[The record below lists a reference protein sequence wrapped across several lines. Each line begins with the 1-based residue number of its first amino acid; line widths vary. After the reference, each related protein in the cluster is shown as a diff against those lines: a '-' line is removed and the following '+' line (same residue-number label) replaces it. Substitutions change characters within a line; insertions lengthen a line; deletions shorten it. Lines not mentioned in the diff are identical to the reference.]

1 VVSSTTKTRIEVSSS
16 NIDLLSMKDHI
27 LILYEFIFWSV
38 SLLMDTHSLLD
49 ALKRQLKSRGI
60 RYADLADRL
69 GVSIPTV
76 KRSLNDGAVSVER
89 LLALCDI
96 ANIEI
101 GALVIAAHREKPQP
115 TSLTLQQERVLAK
128 DTRLL
133 SFLNLLLNDWEVG
146 DIVKNFDIDRQ
157 TCERLLLQLD
167 RLGIVELAAALRFK
181 LLVERSIRWRP
192 GGPIAAAL
200 GVRALHEY
208 LTDSAFTRRDEFL
221 RYSVREVS
229 FATHATMQRKLQV
242 LGREFD
248 ELADL
253 DGGVPPT
260 ERVSVGMLAAIRPWN
275 FSMFEAIKRRKQN
288 KVD

>member
-1 VVSSTTKTRIEVSSS
+1 ME
-16 NIDLLSMKDHI
+16 
-27 LILYEFIFWSV
+27 
-38 SLLMDTHSLLD
+38 THSLLD

-76 KRSLNDGAVSVER
+76 KRSLNDGSISVER

-96 ANIEI
+96 ANVEI
-101 GALVIAAHREKPQP
+101 GTLVIAAHREKPRP

-133 SFLNLLLNDWEVG
+133 SFLNLLLNDWEVAE
-146 DIVKNFDIDRQ
+146 IVKNFEIDERA
-157 TCERLLLQLD
+157 CERMLLQLD
-167 RLGIVELAAALRFK
+167 RLGIVELGASLRFK
-181 LLVERSIRWRP
+181 LLVERSIRWRT

-200 GVRALHEY
+200 GVRALNEY

-229 FATHATMQRKLQV
+229 LATHATMQRKLQV
-242 LGREFD
+242 LAREFD

-253 DGGVPPT
+253 DGGLPPN

-275 FSMFEAIKRRKQN
+275 FSMFEAIKRRQVKEIN
-288 KVD
+288 